1 MSKEDF
7 SERKKIKVARYFKE
21 LDNLTDLLSSRRM
34 PPRGQE
40 PSIQQDYGLL
50 PDGKGAEG
58 GGAKGMKE
66 IYVRIRDGRK

>member
-1 MSKEDF
+1 
-7 SERKKIKVARYFKE
+7 
-21 LDNLTDLLSSRRM
+21 M

-40 PSIQQDYGLL
+40 PPLQQDYGLL

-58 GGAKGMKE
+58 GGAKGMKK